1 MPRTSRASP
10 GLLPAVLQASL
21 PLVNCR
27 RSLISRLRVKA
38 PGHQDQAS
46 VTMDLFLQTLATQV
60 QSMAT
65 QVESLTRAF
74 HSVQEETGDLRRLV
88 LTRQESPVTS
98 TNVGTSAHFT
108 KPARFSGKDLT
119 TFRLI
124 DSWTSFE
131 ADFNVRFTDKGADA
145 KNYQRISK
153 LKYDGDT
160 NDYLTQS
167 M

>member
-27 RSLISRLRVKA
+27 RSLISRLRVKT

-119 TFRLI
+119 TFRA
-124 DSWTSFE
+124 W
-131 ADFNVRFTDKGADA
+131 
-145 KNYQRISK
+145 
-153 LKYDGDT
+153 
-160 NDYLTQS
+160 
-167 M
+167 